1 MPAKNRCNTC
11 DQLGSELLQLA
22 YEHLKAEQRLMEATL
37 VSRDPV
43 LTSAA
48 AMAIPVILRKRGEL
62 LGSIISAWNTGL
74 SRRRPSLR
82 HCFRPSA
89 ANPANEPR
97 TSEGSARPAPYSCA
111 LQPGERE
118 AQDPAEVSYRNWR
131 LYVALEN
138 F

>member
-62 LGSIISAWNTGL
+62 LGAIKAHQRLEHGPEQEASFPASL
-74 SRRRPSLR
+74 LPS
-82 HCFRPSA
+82 FS
-89 ANPANEPR
+89 
-97 TSEGSARPAPYSCA
+97 S
-111 LQPGERE
+111 
-118 AQDPAEVSYRNWR
+118 
-131 LYVALEN
+131 
-138 F
+138 